1 MNRIAS
7 AVSVLSILAVS
18 GTALGQ
24 MTDGVVMSEE
34 AAPSERAGWLALGDA
49 LFTPVD
55 VGVLTGDT
63 GTLGVEFAFGY
74 YWVTHNGGFTTGT
87 QELMQ
92 FDSDWNLV
100 ETYLQITNSP
110 SWGQRDGA
118 SIESENRLFFG
129 AEAGELCE
137 YVFDP
142 GTQRLDLAASGI
154 IGGGAGTVRALAWD
168 PNAELFYTKNFGN
181 AIEYLDRDGF
191 LFDLAVEPASAYG
204 AGFDPVNGTIW
215 FNAYIDPSLPATTG
229 GFNTRLVE
237 WDPTTRALTGREFDT
252 EGSSPSATTV
262 YHIPGGMDIHTEG
275 DCTYAIAMNQGGED
289 TGAADPTNLD
299 FVSFWE
305 IAGDCGGGG
314 CRADIDGDGVLT
326 IFDFLGFQNLF
337 DAGDLGA
344 DFDGD
349 GVLTIF
355 DFLTFQN
362 EFDAGC
368 P

>member
-7 AVSVLSILAVS
+7 TVSVLSILAVS
-18 GTALGQ
+18 GAALGQ
-24 MTDGVVMSEE
+24 STDGVILSEE
-34 AAPSERAGWLALGDA
+34 AAPADRAGWLALGDA
-49 LFTPVD
+49 LFTPENVS
-55 VGVLTGDT
+55 VLTGDT
-63 GTLGVEFAFGY
+63 GNLGIEFAFGY

-92 FDSDWNLV
+92 FDTDWNLV

-110 SWGQRDGA
+110 QWGQRDGE

-168 PNAELFYTKNFGN
+168 TDNEVFYTKNFGG

-191 LFDLAVEPASAYG
+191 LVDLSTADASAYG
-204 AGFDPVNGTIW
+204 AAYDDVNNTVW
-215 FNAYIDPSLPATTG
+215 FYAYIDTAAGTTIP
-229 GFNTRLVE
+229 NTRFVE
-237 WDPTTRALTGREFDT
+237 WDPATRAVTGREFDAV
-252 EGSSPSATTV
+252 GSSPSATIV
-262 YHIPGGMDIHTEG
+262 YHLPGGADIHTEG
-275 DCTYAIAMNQGGED
+275 DCTYAIAMNQGGD
-289 TGAADPTNLD
+289 DDGAGGTVDLD

-314 CRADIDGDGVLT
+314 CRADLDGDGVLT
-326 IFDFLGFQNLF
+326 LFDFLAFQNAF
-337 DAGDLGA
+337 DAGDLIA